1 MKATKILYIC
11 IVTILAFV
19 IQSCTGISYSEP
31 QQKPMV
37 STING
42 TSQQIMITNY
52 GYYLFNCIPLG
63 SGGNANNSFELF
75 SDKVSL
81 KEVMNSFNEQCKELG
96 VSEFSNLQTEKSS
109 TCFFDWCP
117 FVSTFGI
124 YWYKEIQLSAT
135 IKNINQKS
143 TKAE

>member
-1 MKATKILYIC
+1 MIKLKI
-11 IVTILAFV
+11 IVFCVSSLLFLLLQA
-19 IQSCTGISYSEP
+19 CTGISYTS
-31 QQKPMV
+31 QQQTPNI
-37 STING
+37 SGING

-52 GYYLFNCIPLG
+52 GYYLFNCIPLC
-63 SGGNANNSFELF
+63 SGGSSNNSFELF

-81 KEVMNSFNEQCKELG
+81 KEVMNSFNEQCKELK
-96 VSEFSNLQTEKSS
+96 VSEFSNLQTEKNS

-117 FVSTFGI
+117 VTSTFGI

-135 IKNINQKS
+135 IKPTVQKS